1 MRRALATGACALL
14 LAAPRLLFLGLADVL
29 IIPLVLAEKESVSSS
44 AAAGQPGPGF
54 RRWRLPAR
62 CTSGGGV
69 GAGFRAV
76 ESGRSGI
83 QFTNRLEEASAA
95 RNRILENGSGVA
107 LGDVDGNGLSD
118 L

>member
-1 MRRALATGACALL
+1 MRHALATGACALL

-29 IIPLVLAEKESVSSS
+29 IIPLVLAEKASVPSS
-44 AAAGQPGPGF
+44 AEAGQPGPGF
-54 RRWRLPAR
+54 RRWRLPVRAA
-62 CTSGGGV
+62 SSV
-69 GAGFRAV
+69 AASAGFRAV
-76 ESGRSGI
+76 DSSRSGI

-107 LGDVDGNGLSD
+107 LDDVNGDGLPD